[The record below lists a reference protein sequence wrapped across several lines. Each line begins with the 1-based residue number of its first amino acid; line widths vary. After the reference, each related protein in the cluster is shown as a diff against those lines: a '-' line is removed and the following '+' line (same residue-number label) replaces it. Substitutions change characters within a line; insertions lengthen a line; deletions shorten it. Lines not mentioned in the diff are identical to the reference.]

1 MENFR
6 F

>member
-6 F
+6 S

>member
-6 F
+6 I